1 MARKWP
7 LIALLVTALMLTL
20 AWPRG
25 SARAEPLA
33 FSSPRQ
39 TASTG
44 RIRHVQADLA
54 RSVESWQGT
63 DCRSPRKAR
72 AALRPALA
80 SWLGRRMID
89 RPGQRLVRW
98 GYHSGDIWHEERMV
112 ARERQCRA
120 GFRRLI
126 VFADFH

>member
-7 LIALLVTALMLTL
+7 LLALLLMGSILTL

-33 FSSPRQ
+33 FSSPRH
-39 TASTG
+39 TAGTG

-54 RSVESWQGT
+54 RTVESWQGT
-63 DCRSPRKAR
+63 DCHSPGKAR

-80 SWLGRRMID
+80 NWLGYRMID
-89 RPGQRLVRW
+89 RPGRQLVRW
-98 GYHSGDIWHEERMV
+98 GYHSGDIWHEVRIV
-112 ARERQCRA
+112 ARKRQCRA

-126 VFADFH
+126 VFAEFR

>member
-1 MARKWP
+1 MARNWP
-7 LIALLVTALMLTL
+7 LMALLLMGLVLAT

-33 FSSPRQ
+33 FSSSRQ
-39 TASTG
+39 TASPG
-44 RIRHVQADLA
+44 RVRQVQADLA
-54 RSVESWQGT
+54 RNVESWQGA

-80 SWLGRRMID
+80 NWLGRRMID
-89 RPGQRLVRW
+89 RPGQKLVRW
-98 GYHSGDIWHEERMV
+98 GYHSGDIWHEERLV
-112 ARERQCRA
+112 ARKRQCRA

-126 VFADFH
+126 VFAEFR